1 MATPAV
7 RQLARTYG
15 IKLEDILGSG
25 EDGRILN
32 DDVMKY
38 AENKEGL
45 NEELEVIS
53 KILPK
58 PEVPGDEYSHLTVQK
73 EVHRDPQ
80 PIKNDYGDKE
90 INVRYA
96 LVSLNERMFKS
107 KYLSVRLRA
116 ILLQGLPACY
126 GEDNDCSCCNPTF
139 LSCRGTESECP
150 CQAEKQ
156 S

>member
-15 IKLEDILGSG
+15 VKLEDVLGSG

-38 AENKEGL
+38 VESKEGL
-45 NEELEVIS
+45 NEELEVFS

-58 PEVPGDEYSHLTVQK
+58 AEVPGDDEYSQHLTTQR

-80 PIKNDYGDKE
+80 PVNNDYGDKE
-90 INVRYA
+90 INVR
-96 LVSLNERMFKS
+96 
-107 KYLSVRLRA
+107 
-116 ILLQGLPACY
+116 
-126 GEDNDCSCCNPTF
+126 
-139 LSCRGTESECP
+139 
-150 CQAEKQ
+150 
-156 S
+156 

>member
-15 IKLEDILGSG
+15 IKLEDIFGSG

-38 AENKEGL
+38 VENKEGL

-58 PEVPGDEYSHLTVQK
+58 AEVPGDDEYSQHLTAQR
-73 EVHRDPQ
+73 EVHKDP
-80 PIKNDYGDKE
+80 PTVKNDYGDKE
-90 INVRYA
+90 INVR
-96 LVSLNERMFKS
+96 
-107 KYLSVRLRA
+107 
-116 ILLQGLPACY
+116 
-126 GEDNDCSCCNPTF
+126 
-139 LSCRGTESECP
+139 
-150 CQAEKQ
+150 
-156 S
+156 